1 MLFSFAILLK
11 GMCDDKI
18 RRMALIAHFLN
29 NDYNGKYRKNNLPV
43 WLEIKMPSEF
53 LRISQNV
60 FQKHNIG

>member
-43 WLEIKMPSEF
+43 
-53 LRISQNV
+53 
-60 FQKHNIG
+60 